1 MGCRQTAAGTRK
13 KKIKARIWVVAG
25 DVDGYGATE
34 KCSKL
39 DWQAGVDVARLGE
52 GELSG
57 SSRPGSDTYLR
68 HLLPHPAVLPR
79 QICF

>member
-1 MGCRQTAAGTRK
+1 
-13 KKIKARIWVVAG
+13 VAG
-25 DVDGYGATE
+25 DADGFGATG

-39 DWQAGVDVARLGE
+39 DWRAGVDVARLGE

-57 SSRPGSDTYLR
+57 SSRPGSDTSLR